1 MKLLSIR
8 ERNIKSSF
16 LHLNMGFPYNYPL
29 GLPKGSVRATITLLL
44 SVELAF
50 LTILDNPIADSIA
63 TMTLVGVVFYFGGK
77 MRVDSMIPRSA
88 DRSLRAWGLPP
99 GTIRFLLIL
108 IFSGT
113 IGYLYYYQ
121 QIIPTYF
128 IEVINI
134 IAGYLAGRTF
144 EFIRD
149 KLFKK
154 DEEDKVSIIDHL
166 KSLSILGLTI
176 VTIFYS
182 FTEPGIDLTSL
193 LIVISSWTL
202 GFYFG
207 SRD

>member
-1 MKLLSIR
+1 
-8 ERNIKSSF
+8 
-16 LHLNMGFPYNYPL
+16 MGFPYNHPL

-44 SVELAF
+44 SVELAL
-50 LTILDNPIADSIA
+50 LTILNNSIAESIA

-77 MRVDSMIPRSA
+77 MRVDSMIPRNA
-88 DRSLRAWGLPP
+88 ERSLRAWGLPA
-99 GTIRFLLIL
+99 GSIRTLLIL
-108 IFSGT
+108 IFGGT
-113 IGYLYYYQ
+113 IGYLYFYEEA
-121 QIIPTYF
+121 IIPTYF

-144 EFIRD
+144 EFFRD

-154 DEEDKVSIIDHL
+154 SEEDKVSIIDHL
-166 KSLSILGLTI
+166 KSLAILGLTV

-182 FTEPGIDLTSL
+182 FTSPGIDLTAL

-207 SRD
+207 ARD